1 MITGIG
7 HCAYFVT
14 DMDRAMDYYC
24 RGLGLTHAFELKDDH
39 GRPWIQYL
47 KVADGMFI
55 ELFYGSPQPAPQGS
69 YSHLCLEVD
78 DIQAMVQRLRDQGLP
93 LDAGPSLGKDGNW
106 QCWSHDPD
114 GNRIEFMQI
123 SPDSL
128 QRR

>member
-78 DIQAMVQRLRDQGLP
+78 
-93 LDAGPSLGKDGNW
+93 AGPSLGKDGNW